1 MKNLLLST
9 FLLFCVASN
18 AQNILYSNNF
28 DADGAEGWTLVD
40 NDGNGRNWMVR
51 ENNYN
56 LNAWGGGQGNPG
68 EVLSLLELY
77 NGSLFDTWAILP
89 QQDLSF
95 FTGNKLSFSYL
106 KGYFASSGQN
116 NIIEIYAAS
125 TPDVADML
133 ANGPIATIILE
144 GDTWTEPPAPVTIPA
159 IDIPSQYNL
168 AEVYFAIVSRNNVE
182 TATGMGD
189 AIELT
194 EVSITYSAILG
205 TEDVATRTAT
215 KIKQNPV
222 AETLQLQLGNSVN
235 EAKLQL
241 QLYNTSGIL
250 IKEEK
255 YSETGVSVSNLAAGM
270 YFVVISDGTA
280 TERLKFIKK

>member
-1 MKNLLLST
+1 M
-9 FLLFCVASN
+9 LFCVASN

-28 DADGAEGWTLVD
+28 DSDGAEGWTLVD
-40 NDGNGRNWMVR
+40 NDGNGRNWTVR

-106 KGYFASSGQN
+106 KGYYASSGQN
-116 NIIEIYAAS
+116 NTIEIYAAN
-125 TPDVADML
+125 TPNVADML
-133 ANGPIATIILE
+133 ANGPIATITLE
-144 GDTWTEPPAPVTIPA
+144 GDSWTEPPAPVTIPA
-159 IDIPSQYNL
+159 VSIPAQYNL

-182 TATGMGD
+182 TAIGMGD

-194 EVSITYSAILG
+194 EVSITYAAILG
-205 TEDVATRTAT
+205 TEDFAAKTATR
-215 KIKQNPV
+215 IKQNPV
-222 AETLQLQLGNSVN
+222 AETLQLQLGSAVN
-235 EAKLQL
+235 EATLHV
-241 QLYNTSGIL
+241 QLYNISGML
-250 IKEEK
+250 VKEEK
-255 YSETGVSVSNLAAGM
+255 YNETGVSVSNLAAGM
-270 YFVVISDGTA
+270 YFVVINDGTA